1 MIRTLAF
8 LGIAAVAYKQLDKRG
23 SLDGRKESWNSKL
36 DELRAHV
43 DAQRTRPVNADS
55 AYGAPQSTDAGA
67 ATI

>member
-1 MIRTLAF
+1 MLRTLAF

-23 SLDGRKESWNSKL
+23 SLDRFKEEWNGRL

-43 DAQRTRPVNADS
+43 DGQRAKPVNADS
-55 AYGAPQSTDAGA
+55 AYGAPQSTEAGA